1 MPNSAFWRVRKGIET
16 SSLTKFSFFLLKTGE
31 LPFGKIVTESD
42 WIHYQSRAKSDDW
55 NRNCL
60 VRHEERDL
68 WMPILE
74 QCLSADSGNRI
85 KNIDDI
91 LDLLPE
97 NEIIYQETPNN
108 QIKAQSSITNG
119 IMLHVMQG
127 DEVGKLYRLPEIMP
141 FPKRIITIGRA
152 VNSVFNVL
160 ELSEKTT
167 SYISRRHSTI
177 EFDDKTETWYIRD
190 GQWDNNAKK
199 KWVRSLN
206 GTYVNSEKISEEGH
220 IIVPGD
226 IISIGDIKLRV
237 EGY

>member
-1 MPNSAFWRVRKGIET
+1 
-16 SSLTKFSFFLLKTGE
+16 
-31 LPFGKIVTESD
+31 
-42 WIHYQSRAKSDDW
+42 
-55 NRNCL
+55 
-60 VRHEERDL
+60 
-68 WMPILE
+68 
-74 QCLSADSGNRI
+74 
-85 KNIDDI
+85 
-91 LDLLPE
+91 
-97 NEIIYQETPNN
+97 
-108 QIKAQSSITNG
+108 
-119 IMLHVMQG
+119 
-127 DEVGKLYRLPEIMP
+127 MP

-160 ELSEKTT
+160 ELSEKAT

-177 EFDDKTETWYIRD
+177 EFDDETETWYIRD
-190 GQWDNNAKK
+190 GQWDNNAKN